1 MESKPLPPK
10 SEASKLSPLKSPKTN
25 NKESPRASRSDD
37 VSVERKSSGSS
48 SASVTRSAY
57 AKKTSTKVTESTSEA
72 AKEQS
77 NLKKPSMDT
86 SLEEAK
92 RNAAAALSR
101 PARLGNTNKLV
112 DLNNYVAPKATPAK
126 DKSKKG
132 DKKMSV
138 DPPRKSLLPPWGR
151 KHVPQSSRSPS
162 NDTPGINNKNQQA
175 PPVASIHHEEKMQ
188 QHQQQNIFGFR
199 ISEGFCASRFRERE
213 RFVPTVASCHI
224 RISHSAA
231 AADQQQQQQQQ
242 KQQQQQQ
249 QQQSI
254 SPTPLLTPAHLSMA
268 TQENRPAFDL
278 WGGLG
283 FGASIFADR
292 PDTTGLNRDQQL
304 ERTQSEG
311 VKDEDEGL
319 NFHLPDMDFDELE

>member
-1 MESKPLPPK
+1 MGGTTRRVESQESQKNGDAATKLATPTLSNLNTSLEEKLKPSPPVATVSVLESKPLPPK

-57 AKKTSTKVTESTSEA
+57 AKKTSTKATESTSEA

-162 NDTPGINNKNQQA
+162 NDTSGINNK
-175 PPVASIHHEEKMQ
+175 KQ
-188 QHQQQNIFGFR
+188 QHQQQNISSASGSLRGFAPP
-199 ISEGFCASRFRERE
+199 GF
-213 RFVPTVASCHI
+213 
-224 RISHSAA
+224 
-231 AADQQQQQQQQ
+231 
-242 KQQQQQQ
+242 
-249 QQQSI
+249 
-254 SPTPLLTPAHLSMA
+254 
-268 TQENRPAFDL
+268 ENAKGSF
-278 WGGLG
+278 
-283 FGASIFADR
+283 
-292 PDTTGLNRDQQL
+292 Q
-304 ERTQSEG
+304 
-311 VKDEDEGL
+311 
-319 NFHLPDMDFDELE
+319 